1 MPAQQPVQI
10 SRAHRW
16 AYACGMSVK
25 RVYRRF
31 KGFESRVVKRA
42 VATGMPAGGL
52 LVRGS
57 FLVTKPAL
65 ILGLLFIGFWLVAS
79 VVTMIAVVGLLV
91 SKAVIDAKL
100 EGNDP
105 GPDFLGANS
114 YLGNYDDN
122 GHYIGHSKSSRS
134 DVR

>member
-1 MPAQQPVQI
+1 MPTQQPVQN

-25 RVYRRF
+25 RGNR
-31 KGFESRVVKRA
+31 KLKAFESRTAERA
-42 VATGMPAGGL
+42 VTAGMPAGKF

-57 FLVTKPAL
+57 FLTAKLAL
-65 ILGLLFIGFWLVAS
+65 VGGLLYIGFWLVAS
-79 VVTMIAVVGLLV
+79 IVVVIAVIALLQ
-91 SKAVIDAKL
+91 SKAVIDTDL
-100 EGNDP
+100 EEDNP
-105 GPDFLGANS
+105 GPDYLGANS

-122 GHYIGHSKSSRS
+122 GHYIGHFKSSD